1 MGDVA
6 RVGDRYFPVIAAQG
20 MLNFLWGGTAPWDAK
35 DLYYQDE
42 TVVEHTLASARSGRL
57 HRWRE
62 AVARTPAELLRLL
75 EESERSE
82 SHIRIWVHEGLESL
96 IQQLME

>member
-1 MGDVA
+1 MGE
-6 RVGDRYFPVIAAQG
+6 RYFPVIAAQG
-20 MLNFLWGGTAPWDAK
+20 MLNFLWGGTAPWEAK

-42 TVVEHTLASARSGRL
+42 TVVEHTLAAARSGRG

-62 AVARTPAELLRLL
+62 EVARTPEDLLAIV
-75 EESERSE
+75 EASEHSD
-82 SHIRIWVHEGLESL
+82 SHIRVWVHEGLEEL